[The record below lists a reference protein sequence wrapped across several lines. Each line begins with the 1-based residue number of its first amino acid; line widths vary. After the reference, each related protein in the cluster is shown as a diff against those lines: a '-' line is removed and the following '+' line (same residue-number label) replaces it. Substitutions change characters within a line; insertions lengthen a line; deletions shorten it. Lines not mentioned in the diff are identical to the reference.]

1 MLCIN
6 VEWLIVIN
14 KSYSLISLVSFLLR
28 EKKSHLY
35 LFFPNTEFR
44 KFTWFLCIINNLNK
58 ISSYWCHLC
67 VVTSQNSKRIQNSML
82 CIKVAWIFCHQ
93 QKFNRLFCSFF
104 FSSINIRI
112 IIQELRIIW
121 YKNYQRVVHYKIKKD
136 AGALIAKGS
145 DTESPQNGLSLS

>member
-58 ISSYWCHLC
+58 ISSYWYHLN
-67 VVTSQNSKRIQNSML
+67 VVTSQNSKRSRNSKL
-82 CIKVAWIFCHQ
+82 CIKVAWISCRQ

-104 FSSINIRI
+104 SFNQYKNYYRRI
-112 IIQELRIIW
+112 KNYMIQELSTS
-121 YKNYQRVVHYKIKKD
+121 
-136 AGALIAKGS
+136 GPL
-145 DTESPQNGLSLS
+145 